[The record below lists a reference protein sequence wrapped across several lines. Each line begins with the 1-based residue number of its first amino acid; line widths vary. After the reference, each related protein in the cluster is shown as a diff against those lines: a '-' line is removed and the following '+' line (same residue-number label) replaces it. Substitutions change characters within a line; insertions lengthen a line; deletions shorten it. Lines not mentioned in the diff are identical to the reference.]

1 MNTPTL
7 PAVTRWPLLL
17 LAAIAGL
24 GVWWLVPAAANVKLG
39 LMILTVAAVLWLT
52 EAIPITIT
60 ALLIPVLAT
69 LTGIFE
75 LTAALAEF
83 ANPIL
88 YLFLGGFTLAAALHS
103 QQLDQLLAA
112 RIIRLAGGRL
122 WLAAL
127 LLFATSAALSMWIS
141 NTATAAMMLPLA
153 LGLTARLDAERERPT
168 LVFVLLGV
176 AYCASIGGIGTVV
189 GSPPNAIAAAQMGMS
204 FLDWLK
210 FGLPVTLILL
220 PIAIGVLY
228 LTLRPSL
235 HHRIDISLAD
245 FEWTRA
251 RRLTLLIFGLTVCG
265 WVLSQ
270 PLAALLGGIKQFDSL
285 VALMAIVA
293 VAVSGVASWQ
303 QIDDNTDWGVLL
315 LFGGGLTL
323 SALLKQSGASSW
335 LATELAQWLSGTPA
349 WLMLLV
355 LTTFVVF
362 LTELTSNTAVAAL
375 LIPLFA
381 PLAESLGLSPV
392 VVTVV
397 IAVGASCAFML
408 PVATPPNAI
417 VFATGHIRQREM
429 IRAGLVLNI
438 VLSLVIAALAYFVG
452 DILH

>member
-1 MNTPTL
+1 MPQATTS
-7 PAVTRWPLLL
+7 TRWSLLL
-17 LAAIAGL
+17 LATLAGAA
-24 GVWWLVPAAANVKLG
+24 VWWWLPADDDVRLG
-39 LMILTVAAVLWLT
+39 LMVLTIAAVLWLT
-52 EAIPITIT
+52 EAIPLTIT

-69 LTGIFE
+69 LTGLFE

-103 QQLDQLLAA
+103 QQLDQLLAS

-228 LTLRPSL
+228 LTLRPRL
-235 HHRIDISLAD
+235 NHRVELQLSD

-270 PLAALLGGIKQFDSL
+270 PLAALLGSIKQFDSL

-293 VAVSGVASWQ
+293 VAVTGVASWQ

-335 LATELAQWLSGTPA
+335 LALQLASLLANTPA

-355 LTTFVVF
+355 LATFVVF

-381 PLAESLGLSPV
+381 PLAESLGLSPL

-397 IAVGASCAFML
+397 IAVAASCAFML

-417 VFATGHIRQREM
+417 VFASGHIRQREM
-429 IRAGLVLNI
+429 VRAGLVLNI

>member
-1 MNTPTL
+1 MPQATTS
-7 PAVTRWPLLL
+7 TRWSLLL
-17 LAAIAGL
+17 LATLAGAA
-24 GVWWLVPAAANVKLG
+24 VWWWLPADDDVRLG
-39 LMILTVAAVLWLT
+39 LMVLTIAAVLWLT

-69 LTGIFE
+69 LTGLFE

-103 QQLDQLLAA
+103 QQLDQLLAS

-228 LTLRPSL
+228 LTLRPRL
-235 HHRIDISLAD
+235 NHRVELQLSD

-293 VAVSGVASWQ
+293 VAVTGVASWQ

-335 LATELAQWLSGTPA
+335 LALQLASLLANTPA

-355 LTTFVVF
+355 LATFVVF

-381 PLAESLGLSPV
+381 PLAESLGLSPL

-397 IAVGASCAFML
+397 IAVAASCAFML

-417 VFATGHIRQREM
+417 VFASGHIRQREM
-429 IRAGLVLNI
+429 VRAGLVLNI

>member
-1 MNTPTL
+1 MSQTTT
-7 PAVTRWPLLL
+7 TRWSLLL
-17 LAAIAGL
+17 LAVIAGAA
-24 GVWWLVPAAANVKLG
+24 VWWWLPAETNVRLG
-39 LMILTVAAVLWLT
+39 LMVLTIAAVLWLT

-69 LTGIFE
+69 LTGLFE

-103 QQLDQLLAA
+103 QQLDQLLAS

-127 LLFATSAALSMWIS
+127 LLFVTSAALSMWIS

-153 LGLTARLDAERERPT
+153 LGLTANLDSERERPT

-228 LTLRPSL
+228 LTLRPRLDHKVEIAMS
-235 HHRIDISLAD
+235 H

-293 VAVSGVASWQ
+293 VAVTGVASWQ

-335 LATELAQWLSGTPA
+335 LALQLANLLADTPA

-355 LTTFVVF
+355 LATFVVF

-397 IAVGASCAFML
+397 IAVAASCAFML

-417 VFATGHIRQREM
+417 VFASGHVHQREM
-429 IRAGLVLNI
+429 VRAGLVLNI

>member
-1 MNTPTL
+1 MPQATTS
-7 PAVTRWPLLL
+7 TRWSLLL
-17 LAAIAGL
+17 LATLAGAA
-24 GVWWLVPAAANVKLG
+24 VWWWLPADDDVRLG
-39 LMILTVAAVLWLT
+39 LMVLTIAAVLWLT

-69 LTGIFE
+69 LTGLFE

-103 QQLDQLLAA
+103 QQLDQLLAS

-153 LGLTARLDAERERPT
+153 LGLTASLDAERERPT

-228 LTLRPSL
+228 LTLRPRL
-235 HHRIDISLAD
+235 NHRVELQLSD

-293 VAVSGVASWQ
+293 VAVTGVASWQ

-335 LATELAQWLSGTPA
+335 LALQLASLLANTPA

-355 LTTFVVF
+355 LATFVVF

-381 PLAESLGLSPV
+381 PLAESLGLSPL

-397 IAVGASCAFML
+397 IAVAASCAFML

-417 VFATGHIRQREM
+417 VFASGHIRQREM
-429 IRAGLVLNI
+429 VRAGLVLNI

>member
-1 MNTPTL
+1 MPQATTS
-7 PAVTRWPLLL
+7 TRWSLLL
-17 LAAIAGL
+17 LATLAGVA
-24 GVWWLVPAAANVKLG
+24 VWWWLPADEDVRLG
-39 LMILTVAAVLWLT
+39 LMVLTIAAVLWLT

-69 LTGIFE
+69 LTGLFE

-103 QQLDQLLAA
+103 QQLDQLLAS

-153 LGLTARLDAERERPT
+153 LGLTANLDAERERPT

-210 FGLPVTLILL
+210 FGLPVVVILL
-220 PIAIGVLY
+220 PIAVVTLY

-235 HHRIDISLAD
+235 HHRIDITLAD

-293 VAVSGVASWQ
+293 VAVTGVASWQ

-335 LATELAQWLSGTPA
+335 LALQLASLLANTPA

-355 LTTFVVF
+355 LATFVVF

-381 PLAESLGLSPV
+381 PLAESLGLSPL

-397 IAVGASCAFML
+397 IAVAASCAFML

-417 VFATGHIRQREM
+417 VFASGHIRQREM
-429 IRAGLVLNI
+429 VRAGLVLNI